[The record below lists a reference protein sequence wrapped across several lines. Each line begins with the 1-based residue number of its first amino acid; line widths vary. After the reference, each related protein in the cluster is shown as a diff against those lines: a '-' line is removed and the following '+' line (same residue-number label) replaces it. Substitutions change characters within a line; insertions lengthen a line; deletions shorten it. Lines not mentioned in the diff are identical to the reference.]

1 MKRRVPPAMNCPT
14 QRWIVM
20 VVFGALLT
28 PGVAQAADP
37 PKKEASR
44 EKQKIVYVG
53 TYLNQII
60 GMSLKDQK
68 VSLDFH
74 IWFRWK
80 DDDLKPL
87 ETFDLTNGQIDA
99 KEDIYQATI
108 GEYHYAVCRCMAT
121 IQKQWNVHDFPLDN
135 HDITIEVEDSD
146 REEYKL
152 RFVPDVENCNLN
164 PDARVGGWDLVNGG
178 AEVVSHLSNT
188 NYGDISL
195 PTGHESSWS
204 RYIYTVHMQRSGY
217 GYFLKL
223 FTGLFIAA
231 AIALISLLTQPSELD
246 SRFGLGVGA
255 MFAAVAS
262 EYVVSAALPDSNLL
276 SLADRLHIAS
286 FVFIFLALVESTISH
301 RLFEQG
307 RLGMAR
313 WVDRMSF
320 IILMST
326 YLSIVLYLVTSVKA

>member
-1 MKRRVPPAMNCPT
+1 LHINRLTP
-14 QRWIVM
+14 RWIVIA
-20 VVFGALLT
+20 VFAALL
-28 PGVAQAADP
+28 PAGIARAADP
-37 PKKEASR
+37 PKQAASR
-44 EKQKIVYVG
+44 ETQKIVYVG

-99 KEDIYQATI
+99 KEDTYQAKI
-108 GEYHYAVCRCMAT
+108 GDDHYAVCRCMAT

-152 RFVPDVENCNLN
+152 RYVPDIENCNLN
-164 PDARVGGWDLVNGG
+164 PDARVAGWDLVNGG
-178 AEVVSHLSNT
+178 AEVVTHLSNT

-204 RYIYTVHMQRSGY
+204 RYVYTVHMQRIGY

-231 AIALISLLTQPSELD
+231 IIALISLLTQPSELD

-262 EYVVSAALPDSNLL
+262 EYVISGALPDSNLL
-276 SLADRLHIAS
+276 SLADRLHIVS
-286 FVFIFLALVESTISH
+286 FVFIFLALLESTLSYKLLNQN
-301 RLFEQG
+301 RLRTAQW
-307 RLGMAR
+307 L
-313 WVDRMSF
+313 DRMSF
-320 IILMST
+320 IILISS
-326 YLSIVLYLVTSVKA
+326 YLGIVLYLVTAVKP